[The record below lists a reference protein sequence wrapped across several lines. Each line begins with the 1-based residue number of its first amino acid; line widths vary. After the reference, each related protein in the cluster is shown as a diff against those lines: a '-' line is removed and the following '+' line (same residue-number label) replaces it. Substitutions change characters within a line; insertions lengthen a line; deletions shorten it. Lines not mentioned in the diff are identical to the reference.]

1 MTIRRAIAATLSV
14 WIVGAFFLP
23 LHGMIHA
30 LLVLALIL
38 FLVDRVGREGG
49 RALDDRRAT

>member
-1 MTIRRAIAATLSV
+1 MTIRRAIAATLSA
-14 WIVGAFFLP
+14 WILGAFFLP

-38 FLVDRVGREGG
+38 FLVDRVGRDGG
-49 RALDDRRAT
+49 RAIDDRSAA